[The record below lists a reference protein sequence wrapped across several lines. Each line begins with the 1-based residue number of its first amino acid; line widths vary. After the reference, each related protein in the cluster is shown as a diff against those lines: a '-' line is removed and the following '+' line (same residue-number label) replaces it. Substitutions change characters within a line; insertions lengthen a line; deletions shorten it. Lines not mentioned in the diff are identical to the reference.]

1 MWKRSVSTL
10 MDDFEDF
17 SGGSNHRCD
26 GHSKITKSRSR
37 A

>member
-17 SGGSNHRCD
+17 SGGNHRCG
-26 GHSKITKSRSR
+26 GHSKITKSRSG